1 MVLLKRKLQREQ
13 ICRNP
18 EFRALMA
25 MVFKDHESLLFENEV
40 GPEVGSIWELYVFTQ
55 SMFAQMKFQAII
67 YGCA

>member
-25 MVFKDHESLLFENEV
+25 MVFKDHGSLLFENEV
-40 GPEVGSIWELYVFTQ
+40 GPEEGGAFGSY
-55 SMFAQMKFQAII
+55 MFLPNQCLHK
-67 YGCA
+67 